1 MFWGRKMY
9 PTESDNLTAESVQG
23 ASLALEGVDHIHG
36 SHGLPLGVL
45 GVGDGITDDVLEENL
60 ENTTGLL
67 VDEAGDALDT
77 ATASQTADGGL
88 GDTLDVIP
96 EDFPMALS
104 ASFAESLSSFAASS
118 HVDGSCV
125 EARMTLRSA
134 VFAFYTERAAM
145 KLIGQKYKGGFSAF

>member
-1 MFWGRKMY
+1 MY

-77 ATASQTADGGL
+77 ATTSQTADGGL
-88 GDTLDVIP
+88 GDTLDVITKNLP
-96 EDFPMALS
+96 VTLGASLS
-104 ASFAESLSSFAASS
+104 ESLSSFAASS
-118 HVDGSCV
+118 HVDLSCV
-125 EARMTLRSA
+125 EARMKKIARNPSLYSQ
-134 VFAFYTERAAM
+134 RAAVNADWSEM
-145 KLIGQKYKGGFSAF
+145 QGGF